1 MVFMFGIEAIPC
13 AVVVA
18 GNGVWVEVRVRVWVG
33 AWTGAGF

>member
-1 MVFMFGIEAIPC
+1 MVFMFRIEAIPC
-13 AVVVA
+13 AAVVA